1 MWKGTITVRFNSLL
15 KAQWCSG
22 ADPGFPV
29 GGANVRNGPFSAKT
43 IWAPLGEHAP
53 GVPRGSANGTC
64 SMVHPN
70 KPLIR
75 QDP

>member
-29 GGANVRNGPFSAKT
+29 GVLMSETGPFQQKQFGPH
-43 IWAPLGEHAP
+43 WGNMPRGAP
-53 GVPRGSANGTC
+53 GSANGTC

-70 KPLIR
+70 KLLIS
-75 QDP
+75 QYL